1 MIKKEETLSIGWI
14 DNGTTD
20 GKFTEQLLF
29 TTLMAPSHDIKIDQF
44 IRVSGN
50 QIARQ
55 REDLIKIWKDQMP
68 SDWLLWV
75 DSDIGLSL
83 ATLKILYDNADKDTV
98 PVLSGVYF
106 ISRQAEQTLPDPEPC
121 IFYETDDIRKIGPV
135 EPFPENELIKI
146 DSAGMGLVLMHKSIF
161 SKLDK
166 ITDGVP
172 YFAEHAGYA
181 KDFISEDISFFR
193 KLKKAGIPVHAHTGA
208 LAPHYKR
215 LSLDI
220 NYYLM
225 YMDNRHKINK

>member
-1 MIKKEETLSIGWI
+1 MINKEETLSIGWI
-14 DNGTTD
+14 DNGNTD
-20 GKFTEQLLF
+20 GKFTEQMLF
-29 TTLMAPSHDIKIDQF
+29 TTLMAPNHGVKIDQF

-55 REDLIKIWKDQMP
+55 REDLIRIWKNQMP

-75 DSDIGLSL
+75 DSDIGLSM

-98 PVLSGVYF
+98 PVLSGLYF
-106 ISRQAEQTLPDPEPC
+106 ISRETEQTLPNPEPC

-135 EPFPENELIKI
+135 EPFPENELIPI

-161 SKLDK
+161 AKLDK
-166 ITDGVP
+166 ITDGEP
-172 YFAEHAGYA
+172 YFAEHAGYG

-193 KLKKAGIPVHAHTGA
+193 KLRKAGIPIHAHTGA

-215 LSLDI
+215 MSLDV

-225 YMDNRHKINK
+225 YMDNKHKISK

>member
-29 TTLMAPSHDIKIDQF
+29 TTLMAPNSGIKIDQF
-44 IRVSGN
+44 IRVAGN

-55 REDLIKIWKDQMP
+55 REDLIRIWKDQMP

-75 DSDIGLSL
+75 DSDIGLS
-83 ATLKILYDNADKDTV
+83 ASTLKILCDHADKDTV

-106 ISRQAEQTLPDPEPC
+106 ISRQPEQTLPDPEPC
-121 IFYETDDIRKIGPV
+121 IFYESDDYKKVTTI
-135 EPFPENELIKI
+135 EPLPENQLIKI

-161 SKLDK
+161 SELDK
-166 ITDGVP
+166 ITNGDP

-181 KDFISEDISFFR
+181 KDFVSEDISFFR

-225 YMDNRHKINK
+225 YMDNRHKISK